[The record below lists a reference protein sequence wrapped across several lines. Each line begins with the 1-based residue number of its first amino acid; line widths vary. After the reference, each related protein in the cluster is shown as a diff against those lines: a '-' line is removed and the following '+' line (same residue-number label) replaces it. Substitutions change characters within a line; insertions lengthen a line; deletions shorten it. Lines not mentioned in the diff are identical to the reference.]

1 MMENNSSLFSKPF
14 LMVTI
19 VAKYIH
25 CVTRLVLNLFSVK
38 ALISSIS
45 KVQQATVR
53 EFREKP
59 LRWRAQ
65 IFV

>member
-1 MMENNSSLFSKPF
+1 MMENNSSLFSKPL
-14 LMVTI
+14 LMVAI

-25 CVTRLVLNLFSVK
+25 CVTRLVLNLFGVK

-53 EFREKP
+53 EFS
-59 LRWRAQ
+59 
-65 IFV
+65 